1 MANLHKKLYNILK
14 YAWINAHNICSGNEV
29 YMGLVQEILDN
40 VSTVVVGKEDVAT
53 LMLTAMLSKGH
64 ILIEDVPGVGKTTL
78 ANAYA
83 KTFDCSFSRIQFTP
97 DTMPGD
103 VIGSSIYNF
112 ETHQFEYIPG
122 AIMGNIVLADEIN
135 RTSPKTQASMLEAM
149 EEGQV
154 TVDGKKHK
162 LPYPFV
168 VIATQNP
175 ISQRGTYYLP
185 ESQLDRF
192 MMKLSAGY
200 PDVSQSV
207 NIVKNRISGKVVNAM
222 ENVVDVQQWCGLIEE
237 VQKVTVKESLIQ
249 YACECVEQTRH
260 IDKVVLGASPRALIS
275 WVDAARGYAYIH
287 GRDYCLPDD
296 FKYLA
301 PYVLSHRLILK
312 QNTGN
317 SSEVRSII
325 EDVLRKVQ
333 VPVG

>member
-1 MANLHKKLYNILK
+1 
-14 YAWINAHNICSGNEV
+14 
-29 YMGLVQEILDN
+29 MGLIQEILGN
-40 VSTVVVGKEDVAT
+40 VSSVVVGKEDVAK
-53 LMLTAMLSKGH
+53 LMLTAMLAKGH

-83 KTFDCSFSRIQFTP
+83 KTFDCTFSRIQFTP

-103 VIGSSIYNF
+103 VTGSSIYNF
-112 ETHQFEYIPG
+112 ETHSFEYIPG

-154 TVDGKKHK
+154 TVDGKKHD

-175 ISQRGTYYLP
+175 VMQRGTYYLP

-192 MMKLSAGY
+192 MMKLSVGY

-207 NIVKNRISGKVVNAM
+207 DIVKNRMSGKVVKTM
-222 ENVVDVQQWCGLIEE
+222 ENVVDNKQWCELIRQAGE
-237 VQKVTVKESLIQ
+237 VSVKDSLIQ
-249 YACECVEQTRH
+249 YACECIEMTRH
-260 IDKVVLGASPRALIS
+260 MDKVSLGASTRALLS
-275 WVDAARGYAYIH
+275 WVDAAKAYAYIE
-287 GRDYCLPDD
+287 GRDYCIPDD

-301 PYVLSHRLILK
+301 PFVLAHRIILR
-312 QNTGN
+312 QNTDVSGG
-317 SSEVRSII
+317 EAVKII
-325 EDVLRKVQ
+325 EDVLRKVK
-333 VPVG
+333 VPVGQ

>member
-1 MANLHKKLYNILK
+1 MELI
-14 YAWINAHNICSGNEV
+14 
-29 YMGLVQEILDN
+29 QRILDN
-40 VSTVVVGKEDVAT
+40 VNSVVVGKENIAR
-53 LMLTAMLSKGH
+53 LMLTAMLSNGH
-64 ILIEDVPGVGKTTL
+64 ILIEDVPGVGKTTF

-83 KTFDCSFSRIQFTP
+83 KTFDCTFSRIQFTP

-112 ETHQFEYIPG
+112 ETHSFEYIPG

-154 TVDGKKHK
+154 TVDGKKHE

-175 ISQRGTYYLP
+175 IMQRGTYYLP

-192 MMKLSAGY
+192 MMRLSVGY
-200 PDVSQSV
+200 PDVKQSV
-207 NIVKNRISGKVVNAM
+207 DIVKNKISKKVVKTM
-222 ENVVDVQQWCGLIEE
+222 ENVVDKKQWCELIRQADAVNVREP
-237 VQKVTVKESLIQ
+237 LIQ

-275 WVDAARGYAYIH
+275 WVAAAKSFAYIE

-301 PYVLSHRLILK
+301 PYVLSHRLILG
-312 QNTGN
+312 QNST
-317 SSEVRSII
+317 SSYNEAEKIV
-325 EDVLRKVQ
+325 EDILRKVK
-333 VPVG
+333 VPVGQ

>member
-1 MANLHKKLYNILK
+1 MELI
-14 YAWINAHNICSGNEV
+14 
-29 YMGLVQEILDN
+29 QRILDN
-40 VSTVVVGKEDVAT
+40 VNSVVVGKENIAR
-53 LMLTAMLSKGH
+53 LMLTAMLSNGH
-64 ILIEDVPGVGKTTL
+64 ILIEDVPGVGKTTF

-83 KTFDCSFSRIQFTP
+83 KTFDCTFSRIQFTP

-112 ETHQFEYIPG
+112 ETHSFEYIPG

-154 TVDGKKHK
+154 TVDGKKHE

-175 ISQRGTYYLP
+175 IMQRGTYYLP

-192 MMKLSAGY
+192 MMRLSVGY
-200 PDVSQSV
+200 PDVKQSV
-207 NIVKNRISGKVVNAM
+207 DIVKNKISKKVVKTM
-222 ENVVDVQQWCGLIEE
+222 ENVVDKKQWCELIRQADAVNVREP
-237 VQKVTVKESLIQ
+237 LIQ

-275 WVDAARGYAYIH
+275 WVAAAKSFAYIE

-301 PYVLSHRLILK
+301 PYVLSHRLILR
-312 QNTGN
+312 QNST
-317 SSEVRSII
+317 SSYNEAEKIV
-325 EDVLRKVQ
+325 EDILRKVK
-333 VPVG
+333 VPVGQ

>member
-1 MANLHKKLYNILK
+1 MELI
-14 YAWINAHNICSGNEV
+14 
-29 YMGLVQEILDN
+29 QRILDN
-40 VSTVVVGKEDVAT
+40 VNSVVVGKENIAR
-53 LMLTAMLSKGH
+53 LMLTAMLSNGH
-64 ILIEDVPGVGKTTL
+64 ILIEDVPGVGKTTF

-83 KTFDCSFSRIQFTP
+83 KTFDCTFSRIQFTP

-112 ETHQFEYIPG
+112 ETHSFEYIPG

-154 TVDGKKHK
+154 TVDGKKHE

-175 ISQRGTYYLP
+175 IMQRGTYYLP

-192 MMKLSAGY
+192 MMRLSVGY
-200 PDVSQSV
+200 PDVKQSV
-207 NIVKNRISGKVVNAM
+207 DIVKNKISKKVVKTM
-222 ENVVDVQQWCGLIEE
+222 ENVVDKKQWCELIRQADA
-237 VQKVTVKESLIQ
+237 VNVRDPLIQ

-260 IDKVVLGASPRALIS
+260 IDKVELGASPRALIS
-275 WVDAARGYAYIH
+275 WVAAAKSFAYIE

-301 PYVLSHRLILK
+301 PYVLSHRLILR
-312 QNTGN
+312 QNST
-317 SSEVRSII
+317 SSYNEAEKIV
-325 EDVLRKVQ
+325 EDILRKVK
-333 VPVG
+333 VPVGQ

>member
-1 MANLHKKLYNILK
+1 MELI
-14 YAWINAHNICSGNEV
+14 
-29 YMGLVQEILDN
+29 QRILDN
-40 VSTVVVGKEDVAT
+40 VNSVVVGKENIAR
-53 LMLTAMLSKGH
+53 LMLTAMLSNGH
-64 ILIEDVPGVGKTTL
+64 ILIEDVPGVGKTTF

-83 KTFDCSFSRIQFTP
+83 KTFDCTFSRIQFTP

-112 ETHQFEYIPG
+112 ETHSFEYIPG

-154 TVDGKKHK
+154 TVDGKKHE

-175 ISQRGTYYLP
+175 IMQRGTYYLP

-192 MMKLSAGY
+192 MMRLSVGY
-200 PDVSQSV
+200 PDVKQSV
-207 NIVKNRISGKVVNAM
+207 DIVKNKISKKVVKTM
-222 ENVVDVQQWCGLIEE
+222 ENVVDKKQWCELIRQADA
-237 VQKVTVKESLIQ
+237 VNVRDPLIQ

-275 WVDAARGYAYIH
+275 WVAAAKSFAYIE

-301 PYVLSHRLILK
+301 PYVLSHRLILG
-312 QNTGN
+312 QNST
-317 SSEVRSII
+317 SSYNEAEKIV
-325 EDVLRKVQ
+325 EDILRKVK
-333 VPVG
+333 VPVGQ